1 MDDLPAPV
9 AEVVDA
15 INEADS
21 DRFVAAFTEDGVV
34 DDWGRRFE
42 GHDAIRGWSDRE
54 AIGAGARMTPTEV
67 VTDGGVTTVTATW
80 ASSVFKGES
89 DFIFTVAGDRIA
101 EMRIPPH

>member
-15 INEADS
+15 INQADS

-42 GHDAIRGWSDRE
+42 GRDAIRGWSDRE
-54 AIGAGARMTPTEV
+54 AIGAGARMTPTRV
-67 VTDGGVTTVTATW
+67 VADSGVATVTATW
-80 ASSVFKGES
+80 ASSVFNGES
-89 DFIFTVAGDRIA
+89 DFIFTVAGDRVA